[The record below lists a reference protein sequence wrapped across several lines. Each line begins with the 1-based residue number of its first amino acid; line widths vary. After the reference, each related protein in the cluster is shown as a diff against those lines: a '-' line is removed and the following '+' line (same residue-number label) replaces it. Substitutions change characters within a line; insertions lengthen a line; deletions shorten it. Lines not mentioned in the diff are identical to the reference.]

1 MNKVDTFA
9 NRLRAALKLRGM
21 KQVELCEITGLG
33 KSSLSQYLSGEY
45 EPRINRVAIIANV
58 LDVDIYWLM
67 GFDVPMDRDAPLPS
81 LFGTQFEGMSK
92 SQMQL
97 FLLSQYLKKIDE
109 AHPNMSDEEK
119 KQYIMGFY
127 KYDVVEVMLDYMAL
141 DDRDKAT
148 VSRIIKSFNDTEK
161 GEE

>member
-9 NRLRAALKLRGM
+9 NRLRRALKLRGM

-67 GFDVPMDRDAPLPS
+67 GFDVPMDRETPLPA
-81 LFGTQFEGMSK
+81 LFGTQFEGMSR
-92 SQMQL
+92 SQIQL
-97 FLLSQYLKKIDE
+97 FLLSQYLQK
-109 AHPNMSDEEK
+109 N
-119 KQYIMGFY
+119 
-127 KYDVVEVMLDYMAL
+127 
-141 DDRDKAT
+141 R
-148 VSRIIKSFNDTEK
+148 
-161 GEE
+161 